1 MVCLTRHDADG
12 ASEIYRSSGH
22 LPVNDPATLLSYLF
36 TPFRLNRRGGHRT
49 LSGRD
54 RYDMAS
60 AIHALNDALTSAVLA
75 QVAESAPSAGATGAS
90 VEVTGMPST
99 TSSEAAQPLGA
110 APVGG
115 GGGSGGSTMIFWLLP
130 IMVIFMILMTS
141 QAGKKD
147 RKRREELM
155 KSIKRQDKVIT
166 GGGIIGTVIEMTDD
180 EVVLRVEEGKI
191 RVSKASIG
199 QVLRE
204 AKPSTVAE
212 VKADG
217 KTVNA

>member
-1 MVCLTRHDADG
+1 
-12 ASEIYRSSGH
+12 
-22 LPVNDPATLLSYLF
+22 
-36 TPFRLNRRGGHRT
+36 
-49 LSGRD
+49 
-54 RYDMAS
+54 MAL
-60 AIHALNDALTSAVLA
+60 AIHALSDALTSAVLA
-75 QVAESAPSAGATGAS
+75 QAGESAPVAGASIAP
-90 VEVTGMPST
+90 VEAVGVPVPGQAT
-99 TSSEAAQPLGA
+99 SEAAQPLGGTP
-110 APVGG
+110 APSGGPAGG
-115 GGGSGGSTMIFWLLP
+115 GTMIFWLLP

-166 GGGIIGTVIEMTDD
+166 GGGIIGTVIEMNDD

-204 AKPSTVAE
+204 AKPGSVAE
-212 VKADG
+212 LKADG
-217 KTVNA
+217 KPVNV